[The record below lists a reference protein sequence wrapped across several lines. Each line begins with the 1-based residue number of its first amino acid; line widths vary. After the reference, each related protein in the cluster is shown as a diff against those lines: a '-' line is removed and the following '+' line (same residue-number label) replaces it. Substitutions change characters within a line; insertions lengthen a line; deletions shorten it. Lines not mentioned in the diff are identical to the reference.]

1 MKAGNRSGPVDPRIV
16 QLLAP
21 EIDPGYRRRVTTVMR
36 WLPPSADAASHIVD
50 LGCGRGFY
58 VRYYMLLGQQAMTG
72 VEFEPAIARRAAE
85 LNANQ
90 PNVTI
95 VQADVAKLPLPAN
108 AYSGAILSE
117 VLEHVTD
124 DQAVLREAFRVL
136 RPGAAAVITVPHR
149 RYPWPWDPINRALEA
164 MGFAPVRRGPL
175 AGIWAEHL
183 RLYDI
188 TSLRDIVQQAGFVIE
203 EEYALLRHC
212 LPFSHNLIYGIGK
225 PLLEAG
231 WLPAGFA
238 AAVDRRRVGASAG
251 ALALAVRAL
260 LAVADRWNRDDEG
273 FDVPSLNLCIK
284 ARKPN

>member
-1 MKAGNRSGPVDPRIV
+1 
-16 QLLAP
+16 
-21 EIDPGYRRRVTTVMR
+21 MR
-36 WLPPSADAASHIVD
+36 WLPPSEDPGSHIVD

-72 VEFEPAIARRAAE
+72 VEFAPVVARRAAE
-85 LNANQ
+85 LNADQ
-90 PNVTI
+90 PNVAI
-95 VQADVAKLPLPAN
+95 VQANAAALPLPAN

-117 VLEHVTD
+117 VLEHVDD
-124 DQAVLREAFRVL
+124 DQAVLREAFRIL

-149 RYPWPWDPINRALEA
+149 RYPWSWDPINRALEA

-183 RLYDI
+183 RLYDMA
-188 TSLRDIVQQAGFVIE
+188 TLRDIVQQAGFVIE
-203 EEYALLRHC
+203 EECALLRHC

-238 AAVDRRRVGASAG
+238 AAVDRRRVGVSAG
-251 ALALAVRAL
+251 ALAHAVRAL

-273 FDVPSLNLCIK
+273 FEVPSLNLCIK